1 MMEGGLLSTYIMLFL
16 SLNRSNAFFYYESYE
31 KMYMIAYHVGATNE
45 LKNLDWI
52 KINTNKE
59 IRLPLRVVEQLYNRM
74 ARGGN
79 LNSKIT
85 IGKDECPLFIVQ
97 NALDESRREIE
108 KIFVEIGKAFDLPNV
123 LPEAQSMSDDELM

>member
-1 MMEGGLLSTYIMLFL
+1 MDGGLLSTYIMLFL
-16 SLNRSNAFFYYESYE
+16 SLNRNNPFFYYESYE
-31 KMYMIAYHVGATNE
+31 KMYMIAYHVGAIQE
-45 LKNLDWI
+45 MERLDWI
-52 KINTNKE
+52 KKNTNKDMKLP
-59 IRLPLRVVEQLYNRM
+59 IRVIEQLYNRM

-85 IGKDECPLFIVQ
+85 IGKKEFPLFVIQ

-123 LPEAQSMSDDELM
+123 IPESQMMSEEDMM